1 MVITWHPGLR
11 IHLTLCLVSTQA
23 SIDRIALDSKETV
36 RASSSRSK
44 PGESDW

>member
-11 IHLTLCLVSTQA
+11 IHLTLCLVSMQA
-23 SIDRIALDSKETV
+23 SIDRITLDSKEAV

-44 PGESDW
+44 PGGSNQ